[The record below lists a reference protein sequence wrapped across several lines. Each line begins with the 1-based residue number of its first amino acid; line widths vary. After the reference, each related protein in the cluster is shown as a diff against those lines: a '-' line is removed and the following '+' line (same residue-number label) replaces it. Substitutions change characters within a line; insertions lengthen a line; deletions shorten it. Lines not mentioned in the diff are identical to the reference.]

1 MEAKQKQWPT
11 VARIHV
17 KHLSHCAGKMLEC
30 LGFQICQWRRMFI
43 SLQISNVDRLPPG
56 IAASYA
62 ARDRSFEIGR
72 ENCDWTLSDPD
83 KFISGRHCE
92 VHYRAGSFWL
102 HDVSRNGTFVNGSS
116 QRMNAPHRLT
126 QGDRLLIGRYVVAV
140 SVDEERVATGHP
152 QARTGSTQREL
163 PPSTGTPLEVGSAL
177 FRNPAE
183 QRLAEAGPVSTPS
196 ALQSTPA
203 VPAKQP
209 AEADGMLRDIARA
222 AGLSPELLQSR
233 DSHDVAAEIG
243 AVLRTTVE
251 QLSLLLKARAAAK
264 VLAKSAHRTM
274 IGAEDNNPL
283 KFVPGTDDILEIMFA
298 RRRAGYLDARHSIED
313 AFHDLKTHEIATYAA
328 MQAALS
334 RLLDDLSPEAIAKR
348 IPPAS
353 FSSRKSQ
360 AWDALVATWRTME
373 DKHENGMLDVFLAYF
388 AEAYAKAG
396 KQK

>member
-1 MEAKQKQWPT
+1 
-11 VARIHV
+11 
-17 KHLSHCAGKMLEC
+17 
-30 LGFQICQWRRMFI
+30 MFI
-43 SLQISNVDRLPPG
+43 SLQISNVDRLPAG
-56 IAASYA
+56 TAASYA

-92 VHYRAGSFWL
+92 VRYQAGSFWL
-102 HDVSRNGTFVNGSS
+102 YDLSRNGTFVNGSS
-116 QRMNAPHRLT
+116 QRMSGPHRLA
-126 QGDRLLIGRYVVAV
+126 QGDRLLIGRYVVGV
-140 SVDEERVATGHP
+140 SIEDEQAPTGHP
-152 QARTGSTQREL
+152 QTRTGSTQREL
-163 PPSTGTPLEVGSAL
+163 PPSPGGPSVPGHEPIFS
-177 FRNPAE
+177 RAE
-183 QRLAEAGPVSTPS
+183 QRPTGAAPVSRSS
-196 ALQSTPA
+196 APQPGPA
-203 VPAKQP
+203 APANRP
-209 AEADGMLRDIARA
+209 AEADAMLREIARA
-222 AGLSPELLQSR
+222 AGIAPDLLQSR
-233 DSHDVAAEIG
+233 DPHDLAAEIG
-243 AVLRTTVE
+243 SVLRTTVE

-283 KFVPGTDDILEIMFA
+283 KFVPGIDDILEIMFA
-298 RRRAGYLDARHSIED
+298 KRRAGYLDARRSVED
-313 AFHDLKTHEIATYAA
+313 AFRDLKAHEIATYAA

-334 RLLDDLSPEAIAKR
+334 RLLDDLSPEAIARK

-388 AEAYAKAG
+388 AEAYAKAD

>member
-1 MEAKQKQWPT
+1 
-11 VARIHV
+11 
-17 KHLSHCAGKMLEC
+17 
-30 LGFQICQWRRMFI
+30 MFI
-43 SLQISNVDRLPPG
+43 SLQISNVDRLPAG
-56 IAASYA
+56 TTASYA

-92 VHYRAGSFWL
+92 VRYQAGSFWL
-102 HDVSRNGTFVNGSS
+102 YDISRNGTFLNGSS
-116 QRMNAPHRLT
+116 QRMAGPHRLA
-126 QGDRLLIGRYVVAV
+126 QGDRLLIGRYVVGV
-140 SVDEERVATGHP
+140 SIEDERVATGHP
-152 QARTGSTQREL
+152 QARTGSTLREP
-163 PPSTGTPLEVGSAL
+163 PPSTGRPLDLGHEPFFNQTG
-177 FRNPAE
+177 
-183 QRLAEAGPVSTPS
+183 QRQVAAAAVSTSS
-196 ALQSTPA
+196 ALQPGPA
-203 VPAKQP
+203 APANRP
-209 AEADGMLRDIARA
+209 AETDAILREIARA
-222 AGLSPELLQSR
+222 AGIAPDLLQSR
-233 DSHDVAAEIG
+233 DPHDVAAEIG
-243 AVLRTTVE
+243 AVLRITVE

-264 VLAKSAHRTM
+264 VLAKSANRTM

-298 RRRAGYLDARHSIED
+298 KRRAGYLDAKHSIED
-313 AFHDLKTHEIATYAA
+313 AFRDLKTHEIATYAA

-334 RLLDDLSPEAIAKR
+334 RLLDDLSPEAIAKK

-373 DKHENGMLDVFLAYF
+373 DKHDNGMLDVFLAYF

>member
-1 MEAKQKQWPT
+1 
-11 VARIHV
+11 
-17 KHLSHCAGKMLEC
+17 
-30 LGFQICQWRRMFI
+30 MFI
-43 SLQISNVDRLPPG
+43 SLQISNVDGLPPG
-56 IAASYA
+56 VATSYA

-83 KFISGRHCE
+83 KIISGRHCE
-92 VHYRAGSFWL
+92 VRYQTGSFWL
-102 HDVSRNGTFVNGSS
+102 YDLSRNGTFVNGSS
-116 QRMNAPHRLT
+116 QRINAPHRLT
-126 QGDRLLIGRYVVAV
+126 RGDRLLIGRYVITV
-140 SVDEERVATGHP
+140 SIDEERGATGHP

-163 PPSTGTPLEVGSAL
+163 PPSTGRPLELGSTPFL
-177 FRNPAE
+177 NPAE
-183 QRLAEAGPVSTPS
+183 QRPDEAAPMSTSSAPAPS
-196 ALQSTPA
+196 SS

-209 AEADGMLRDIARA
+209 ADADGILRDIARA
-222 AGLSPELLQSR
+222 AGLSPELLASR
-233 DSHDVAAEIG
+233 DPHDVAAEIG

-264 VLAKSAHRTM
+264 VLSKSAHRTM

-283 KFVPGTDDILEIMFA
+283 KFVPGTDDMLEIMFA
-298 RRRAGYLDARHSIED
+298 KRRAGYLDAKRSVED
-313 AFHDLKTHEIATYAA
+313 AFGDLKTHEIATYAA

>member
-1 MEAKQKQWPT
+1 
-11 VARIHV
+11 
-17 KHLSHCAGKMLEC
+17 
-30 LGFQICQWRRMFI
+30 MFI
-43 SLQISNVDRLPPG
+43 SLHISNVDRLPAG
-56 IAASYA
+56 TSASYA

-92 VHYRAGSFWL
+92 VRYQAGSFWL
-102 HDVSRNGTFVNGSS
+102 YDVSRNGTFVNGSS
-116 QRMNAPHRLT
+116 QRMTGPHRLT
-126 QGDRLLIGRYVVAV
+126 EGDRLLIGRYVVGV
-140 SVDEERVATGHP
+140 SIEDERAATGHP
-152 QARTGSTQREL
+152 QATTGSTQREP
-163 PPSTGTPLEVGSAL
+163 PPSTGRPLDRGHE
-177 FRNPAE
+177 PAFDPTE
-183 QRLAEAGPVSTPS
+183 QRPTGAAPVSTSS
-196 ALQSTPA
+196 ALQPSHA
-203 VPAKQP
+203 VPANRP
-209 AEADGMLRDIARA
+209 AQADAILREIARA
-222 AGLSPELLQSR
+222 AGIAPELLQSR
-233 DSHDVAAEIG
+233 DPHDVAAEIG
-243 AVLRTTVE
+243 AVLRITVE

-298 RRRAGYLDARHSIED
+298 KRRAGYLDARHSIED
-313 AFHDLKTHEIATYAA
+313 AFRDLKTHEIATYAA

-334 RLLDDLSPEAIAKR
+334 RLLDDLSPEAIAKK

-388 AEAYAKAG
+388 ADTYAKTD

>member
-1 MEAKQKQWPT
+1 
-11 VARIHV
+11 
-17 KHLSHCAGKMLEC
+17 
-30 LGFQICQWRRMFI
+30 MFI

-56 IAASYA
+56 IAKSYG
-62 ARDRSFEIGR
+62 ARARGFEIGR

-92 VHYRAGSFWL
+92 VRYQAGSFWL
-102 HDVSRNGTFVNGSS
+102 FDVSRNGTFVNGSS

-126 QGDRLLIGRYVVAV
+126 QGDRLLIGRYVIVV
-140 SVDEERVATGHP
+140 SIDEESVTTGRP
-152 QARTGSTQREL
+152 QARIGSTQHEL
-163 PPSTGTPLEVGSAL
+163 PPSTGRPLEPGSVQ
-177 FRNPAE
+177 FPNPAR
-183 QRLAEAGPVSTPS
+183 QRPVEAAPLSTSS
-196 ALQSTPA
+196 ALQPSPA
-203 VPAKQP
+203 VPAMQP
-209 AEADGMLRDIARA
+209 VAADGILRDIAKA

-233 DSHDVAAEIG
+233 DPHDVAAEIG

-298 RRRAGYLDARHSIED
+298 KRRAGYLDARHSIED
-313 AFHDLKTHEIATYAA
+313 AFRDLKTHEIATYAA

-334 RLLDDLSPEAIAKR
+334 RLLDDLSPEATAKR

-388 AEAYAKAG
+388 ADAYAKAG

>member
-1 MEAKQKQWPT
+1 
-11 VARIHV
+11 
-17 KHLSHCAGKMLEC
+17 
-30 LGFQICQWRRMFI
+30 MFI

-56 IAASYA
+56 VATSYA
-62 ARDRSFEIGR
+62 ARDRGFEIGR
-72 ENCDWTLSDPD
+72 ENCDWTLSDPA
-83 KFISGRHCE
+83 KLISGRHCE
-92 VHYRAGSFWL
+92 IRYQTGSFWL
-102 HDVSRNGTFVNGSS
+102 YDLSRNGTFVNGSS
-116 QRMNAPHRLT
+116 QRLNAPHRLDR
-126 QGDRLLIGRYVVAV
+126 GDRLLIGQYVITV
-140 SVDEERVATGHP
+140 SIDEERVGAGRP

-163 PPSTGTPLEVGSAL
+163 PASTGRSLEPGSAPL
-177 FRNPAE
+177 PTPAE
-183 QRLAEAGPVSTPS
+183 HSPGQAAKMSMSSAPSPGPD
-196 ALQSTPA
+196 
-203 VPAKQP
+203 VPVKQP
-209 AEADGMLRDIARA
+209 AEADRILGDIARA
-222 AGLSPELLQSR
+222 AGLSPELLASR
-233 DSHDVAAEIG
+233 DPHDVAAEIG

-274 IGAEDNNPL
+274 IGAADNNPL
-283 KFVPGTDDILEIMFA
+283 KFVPGTDDMLEIMFA
-298 RRRAGYLDARHSIED
+298 KRRAGYLDARRSIED
-313 AFHDLKTHEIATYAA
+313 AFDDLKTHEIATYAA

-334 RLLDDLSPEAIAKR
+334 RLLDDLSPEAIARR

>member
-1 MEAKQKQWPT
+1 
-11 VARIHV
+11 
-17 KHLSHCAGKMLEC
+17 
-30 LGFQICQWRRMFI
+30 MFI

-56 IAASYA
+56 IATS
-62 ARDRSFEIGR
+62 
-72 ENCDWTLSDPD
+72 DWTLSDPD

-92 VHYRAGSFWL
+92 VHYQAGSFWL
-102 HDVSRNGTFVNGSS
+102 HDVSRNGTFVNGSR
-116 QRMNAPHRLT
+116 QRMNAPHRLA
-126 QGDRLLIGRYVVAV
+126 QGDRLLIGPYVVAV
-140 SVDEERVATGHP
+140 SVDEERVVTGHP

-163 PPSTGTPLEVGSAL
+163 PPSTGTPLELGSAL
-177 FRNPAE
+177 FHKPAE
-183 QRLAEAGPVSTPS
+183 ATPVSTS
-196 ALQSTPA
+196 SVLQSSPA
-203 VPAKQP
+203 VPARQP
-209 AEADGMLRDIARA
+209 GEADEILRDIARA

-233 DSHDVAAEIG
+233 DPNDVAAEIG

-274 IGAEDNNPL
+274 IGADDNNPL

-298 RRRAGYLDARHSIED
+298 KRRAGYLDARHSIED
-313 AFHDLKTHEIATYAA
+313 AFRDLKTHEIATYAA

-334 RLLDDLSPEAIAKR
+334 RLLDDLSPEVIAKR

>member
-1 MEAKQKQWPT
+1 
-11 VARIHV
+11 
-17 KHLSHCAGKMLEC
+17 
-30 LGFQICQWRRMFI
+30 MFI
-43 SLQISNVDRLPPG
+43 SLQISNVDKLPAG
-56 IAASYA
+56 TAASYA

-72 ENCDWTLSDPD
+72 ENCDWTLADPD

-92 VHYRAGSFWL
+92 VRYQAGSFWL
-102 HDVSRNGTFVNGSS
+102 HDLSRNGTFVNGSN
-116 QRMNAPHRLT
+116 QRMAGPHRLA
-126 QGDRLLIGRYVVAV
+126 QGDRLLIGRYVVGV
-140 SVDEERVATGHP
+140 SIEDERAATGHP
-152 QARTGSTQREL
+152 QARPGSTQREL
-163 PPSTGTPLEVGSAL
+163 PPSTGRPIDPGHAP
-177 FRNPAE
+177 FFDPAE
-183 QRLAEAGPVSTPS
+183 QRPTGAAVPTSS
-196 ALQSTPA
+196 ALQPGPA
-203 VPAKQP
+203 APPNRP
-209 AEADGMLRDIARA
+209 AEADALLREIARA
-222 AGLSPELLQSR
+222 AGIAPDLLQTR
-233 DSHDVAAEIG
+233 DPHEVAAEIG

-264 VLAKSAHRTM
+264 VLAKSANRTM

-298 RRRAGYLDARHSIED
+298 KRRAGYLDARHSVED
-313 AFHDLKTHEIATYAA
+313 AFRDLKTHEIATYAA

-334 RLLDDLSPEAIAKR
+334 RLLDDLSPEAIARK

>member
-1 MEAKQKQWPT
+1 
-11 VARIHV
+11 
-17 KHLSHCAGKMLEC
+17 
-30 LGFQICQWRRMFI
+30 MFI
-43 SLQISNVDRLPPG
+43 SLQISNVDKLPAG
-56 IAASYA
+56 TAESFA

-92 VHYRAGSFWL
+92 VRYQAGSFWL
-102 HDVSRNGTFVNGSS
+102 YDVSRNGTFVNGSN
-116 QRMNAPHRLT
+116 QRMAGPHRLA
-126 QGDRLLIGRYVVAV
+126 QGDRLLIGRYVVGV
-140 SVDEERVATGHP
+140 SIEDKRAATGHP
-152 QARTGSTQREL
+152 QTKTGSTQREP
-163 PPSTGTPLEVGSAL
+163 PPSTGRPLDPGHGS
-177 FRNPAE
+177 FFNPAE
-183 QRLAEAGPVSTPS
+183 QRQIGAAPVSTSS
-196 ALQSTPA
+196 ALQPGPATPA
-203 VPAKQP
+203 NRP
-209 AEADGMLRDIARA
+209 AEADAMLREIAKA
-222 AGLSPELLQSR
+222 AGIAPDLLQAR
-233 DSHDVAAEIG
+233 DPHEVAAEIG

-298 RRRAGYLDARHSIED
+298 RRRAGYLDARHSVED
-313 AFHDLKTHEIATYAA
+313 AFRDLKAHEIATYAA

-334 RLLDDLSPEAIAKR
+334 RLLDDLSPEAIARK

-388 AEAYAKAG
+388 AEAYAKAD

>member
-1 MEAKQKQWPT
+1 
-11 VARIHV
+11 
-17 KHLSHCAGKMLEC
+17 
-30 LGFQICQWRRMFI
+30 MFI
-43 SLQISNVDRLPPG
+43 SLQISNVDRLPAG
-56 IAASYA
+56 TAASYA

-83 KFISGRHCE
+83 KVISGRHCE
-92 VHYRAGSFWL
+92 VRYQAGSFWL
-102 HDVSRNGTFVNGSS
+102 YDVSRNGTFINGSS
-116 QRMNAPHRLT
+116 QRMAGPHRLA
-126 QGDRLLIGRYVVAV
+126 QGDRLLIGRYVVGV
-140 SVDEERVATGHP
+140 SIEEERAATGHP
-152 QARTGSTQREL
+152 QASTGSTQREL
-163 PPSTGTPLEVGSAL
+163 PPSTGGPPDPGHEPFFT
-177 FRNPAE
+177 PAE
-183 QRLAEAGPVSTPS
+183 QRSTGAAPASRSSAPQPGPAAS
-196 ALQSTPA
+196 ANR
-203 VPAKQP
+203 P
-209 AEADGMLRDIARA
+209 AEADAMLREIARA
-222 AGLSPELLQSR
+222 AGIAPELLQSR
-233 DSHDVAAEIG
+233 DPHDVAAEIG

-298 RRRAGYLDARHSIED
+298 KRRAGYLDARRSVED
-313 AFHDLKTHEIATYAA
+313 AFRDLKTHEIATYAA

-334 RLLDDLSPEAIAKR
+334 RLLDDLSPEAIARK

-373 DKHENGMLDVFLAYF
+373 DKHENGMLDVFLTYF
-388 AEAYAKAG
+388 AEAYSKAD

>member
-1 MEAKQKQWPT
+1 
-11 VARIHV
+11 
-17 KHLSHCAGKMLEC
+17 
-30 LGFQICQWRRMFI
+30 MFI
-43 SLQISNVDRLPPG
+43 SLQVSNVDRLPAG
-56 IAASYA
+56 VATSYA

-72 ENCDWTLSDPD
+72 ENCDWTLADPD

-92 VHYRAGSFWL
+92 IRYQAGSFWL
-102 HDVSRNGTFVNGSS
+102 YDVSRNGTFVNGSN
-116 QRMNAPHRLT
+116 QRLDAPHRLA

-140 SVDEERVATGHP
+140 SIDDERAATGQP
-152 QARTGSTQREL
+152 GTGSTQREL
-163 PPSTGTPLEVGSAL
+163 PPSTGRPLEFGNEPP
-177 FRNPAE
+177 FNPT
-183 QRLAEAGPVSTPS
+183 QRSGQGAPPQMSS
-196 ALQSTPA
+196 ALQVSRPA
-203 VPAKQP
+203 PASPPVPDGRH
-209 AEADGMLRDIARA
+209 ADAGELLREIARA
-222 AGLSPELLQSR
+222 AGISPELLQSR
-233 DSHDVAAEIG
+233 DPHDVAAEIG

-264 VLAKSAHRTM
+264 VLAKSANRTM

-298 RRRAGYLDARHSIED
+298 KRRTGYLDARHSIED
-313 AFHDLKTHEIATYAA
+313 AFRDLKSHEIATYAA

-334 RLLDDLSPEAIAKR
+334 RLLDDLSPEAIAKK

-360 AWDALVATWRTME
+360 AWDALVATWRAME

>member
-1 MEAKQKQWPT
+1 
-11 VARIHV
+11 
-17 KHLSHCAGKMLEC
+17 
-30 LGFQICQWRRMFI
+30 MFI
-43 SLQISNVDRLPPG
+43 SLQISNVDKVPPG
-56 IAASYA
+56 IATSYG

-92 VHYRAGSFWL
+92 VRYQAGSFWL
-102 HDVSRNGTFVNGSS
+102 LDVSRNGTFVNGSS

-126 QGDRLLIGRYVVAV
+126 QGDRLLIGRYIIVVSFDQE
-140 SVDEERVATGHP
+140 SVTTGRP
-152 QARTGSTQREL
+152 QARTGSTQHEL
-163 PPSTGTPLEVGSAL
+163 PSSTGRQLEPGGVQ
-177 FRNPAE
+177 FPNPAQ
-183 QRLAEAGPVSTPS
+183 QRPVEAAPLSTSP
-196 ALQSTPA
+196 ALQPSPA
-203 VPAKQP
+203 VAAMQP
-209 AEADGMLRDIARA
+209 VEADGILREIAKA

-233 DSHDVAAEIG
+233 NPHDVAAEIG
-243 AVLRTTVE
+243 SVLRTTVE

-264 VLAKSAHRTM
+264 VLAKSANRTM

-298 RRRAGYLDARHSIED
+298 KRRAGYLDARHSIED
-313 AFHDLKTHEIATYAA
+313 AFRDLKTHEIATYAA

-334 RLLDDLSPEAIAKR
+334 RLLDDLSPEATAKR

-388 AEAYAKAG
+388 ADAYAKAG

>member
-1 MEAKQKQWPT
+1 
-11 VARIHV
+11 
-17 KHLSHCAGKMLEC
+17 
-30 LGFQICQWRRMFI
+30 MFI
-43 SLQISNVDRLPPG
+43 SLQISNADRLPAG
-56 IAASYA
+56 TAASYA

-92 VHYRAGSFWL
+92 VRYQAGSFWL
-102 HDVSRNGTFVNGSS
+102 YDLSRNGTFINGSS
-116 QRMNAPHRLT
+116 QRMAGPHRLA
-126 QGDRLLIGRYVVAV
+126 QGDRLLIGRYVVTV
-140 SVDEERVATGHP
+140 SIEDERAATGHP
-152 QARTGSTQREL
+152 QTRAGSTQREL
-163 PPSTGTPLEVGSAL
+163 PPSTGRPADPGHEPFFS
-177 FRNPAE
+177 PAE
-183 QRLAEAGPVSTPS
+183 QRSTGAAAVSTSS
-196 ALQSTPA
+196 ALQQPGLA
-203 VPAKQP
+203 APPNRP
-209 AEADGMLRDIARA
+209 AEADAILRQIARA
-222 AGLSPELLQSR
+222 AGIAPDLLQSR
-233 DSHDVAAEIG
+233 DPHEIAAEIG
-243 AVLRTTVE
+243 AVLRITVE

-298 RRRAGYLDARHSIED
+298 KRRAGYLDARHSVED
-313 AFHDLKTHEIATYAA
+313 AFRDLKAHEIATYAA

-334 RLLDDLSPEAIAKR
+334 RLLDDLSPEAIARK

-388 AEAYAKAG
+388 AEAYAKAD